1 MKKIRITSSD
11 KLRLVS
17 VILSLVMV
25 FVMIPKGI
33 VRADSGNCGPGLS
46 WDFNGGVLTISGS
59 GDMYDYPEHLHGPDS
74 GNELAQPWFHL
85 KPYINSIVINE
96 GVTSIGAGAFWGCGA
111 LTSVSIPGSVQR
123 IGFAAFADDGAL
135 GSVTI
140 PNGVIGE
147 SAFIRCTGLRT
158 VTFGP
163 GVTASGISAFESCTG
178 LQGVYIS
185 DVASYCRIYFGGNK
199 ASPLEYAHNLY
210 LNGAPLTNLV
220 IPGGVT
226 KVGDYAFE
234 HCWTITSVTIPE
246 GCTEIGE
253 YAFNNCRNITTAS
266 LPNSLRTVGGF
277 AFASC
282 AQMHTALPGGITY
295 IGERAFNGAPL
306 ASNIV
311 VNQGVIGER
320 AFNACGSVM
329 DLTIGAGVTYIG
341 ANAFNEMGGLR
352 NIHYGSTEANWN
364 ALAANSGYSRV
375 VSYPYWRGITFGSAG
390 ASVQPQTGSVN
401 FGGYNWDVLTVT
413 DGRALLITH
422 DVIAFKCFSP
432 NYSGRGSMN
441 TGWEGSALRGWLNSA
456 FLGGLPQDQIIA
468 TSVSTAPNSR
478 FGTPGA
484 NGGAVTDKVFILSED
499 EARQYFA
506 NDQMRTA
513 AATDA
518 ALASVGAA
526 RNGSAQSDPTTG
538 NTYWWLRSPGMFSY
552 NTAYVNYTGSIRLD
566 GVESPT
572 GTLIGVRP
580 CVWVNAAALGISGTS
595 AAPAPAST
603 TSSQPAATGADVEQ
617 ISAFVDRLYAEFLGR
632 DADDAGRSYWVN
644 KITGGMSAVDVSAGF
659 VFSNELRDMNLSNEE
674 FVRRAY
680 TVYLNR
686 EPDAAGIAYWVG
698 LLERGNDYGCII
710 HGFGESD
717 EFTGICNSFGVT
729 RGDYPYTNR

>member
-1 MKKIRITSSD
+1 MVIFQSI
-11 KLRLVS
+11 S
-17 VILSLVMV
+17 VRNKRFLSVVLCLAMLLI
-25 FVMIPKGI
+25 MIPRGV
-33 VRADSGNCGPGLS
+33 VRADGGMCGPGVS
-46 WDFNGGVLTISGS
+46 WSFSGGVLTISGS
-59 GDMYDYPEHLHGPDS
+59 GDMYDYPEHLHGPES

-85 KPYINSIVINE
+85 KSGISSIVINE
-96 GVTSIGAGAFWGCGA
+96 GVTSIGAGAFWGCNA

-123 IGFAAFADDGAL
+123 IGFAAFADDAAL

-147 SAFIRCTGLRT
+147 AAFIRCSGLRS
-158 VTFGP
+158 VSIGP
-163 GVTASGISAFESCTG
+163 GVTAIGISAFESCTG
-178 LQGVYIS
+178 LNAVNIN
-185 DVASYCRIYFGGNK
+185 DVAAWCRIYFGGNK

-210 LNGAPLTNLV
+210 LNGALLTNLT

-234 HCWTITSVTIPE
+234 HCFSLTSVTIPE
-246 GCTEIGE
+246 GCTTIGE

-266 LPNSLRTVGGF
+266 LPNSLTTIGGF

-282 AQMHTALPGGITY
+282 ARMHTAIPAGVSY

-306 ASNIV
+306 SSNIV

-352 NIHYGSTEANWN
+352 NIHYGSTQANWN
-364 ALAANSGYSRV
+364 ALAADSGYNRV
-375 VSYPYWRGITFGSAG
+375 VTYPYWKGITFGSAG
-390 ASVQPQTGSVN
+390 AAVQPSRNTVN
-401 FGGYNWDVLTVT
+401 FGNMTWDVLAVNN
-413 DGRALLITH
+413 GNALLITH
-422 DVIAFKCFSP
+422 DVIAFKMFSG

-441 TGWEGSALRGWLNSA
+441 TGWEGSALRGWLNSTFVGSIPA
-456 FLGGLPQDQIIA
+456 DQQALIVP
-468 TSVSTAPNSR
+468 TSISTAPNSR

-484 NGGAVTDKVFILSED
+484 NGGAVTDRVFILSAD
-499 EARQYFA
+499 EAAQYFA
-506 NDQMRTA
+506 NDQQRTA

-518 ALASVGAA
+518 ALAGVGAA

-538 NTYWWLRSPGMFSY
+538 NTYWWLRTPGMFSY
-552 NTAYVNYTGSIRLD
+552 DTCYVNYTGSIRLD

-572 GTLIGVRP
+572 GSLIGVRP
-580 CVWVNAAALGISGTS
+580 CVWVNAGALGITGTS
-595 AAPAPAST
+595 GPSQGSST
-603 TSSQPAATGADVEQ
+603 PAATGANVEQ

-632 DADDAGRSYWVN
+632 SADDSGRQYWVN
-644 KITGGMSAVDVSAGF
+644 KILGGMSAVEVSAGF
-659 VFSNELRDMNLSNEE
+659 VFSNELRDMHLSNEE

-686 EPDAAGIAYWVG
+686 EPDPAGIAYWVG
-698 LLERGNDYGCII
+698 LMERGNDYGCII
-710 HGFGESD
+710 HGFGESS
-717 EFTGICNSFGVT
+717 EFTGICNSYGVT
-729 RGDYPYTNR
+729 RGEYPYTNR